1 MQASTDRTGRANEDR
16 QREGWIGAAPALP
29 PVAKT
34 AGLVEF
40 AFLPRRILEKP
51 VIFQLEHGVFFVD
64 CKELPETFVGT
75 TSGLGYRRTMSL
87 TDKAGRDAQW
97 GSTVVANIMN
107 DDCVLVDIL
116 ASDPPAATKY
126 S

>member
-16 QREGWIGAAPALP
+16 QLEGRIGAAPALP
-29 PVAKT
+29 PVAKI

-51 VIFQLEHGVFFVD
+51 VIGVFFVD
-64 CKELPETFVGT
+64 CKELPETFAGT
-75 TSGLGYRRTMSL
+75 TTGLGYRRTMSL

-97 GSTVVANIMN
+97 RSTVVASIMN
-107 DDCVLVDIL
+107 DDWILVDIL
-116 ASDPPAATKY
+116 ASDPPVDTKY
-126 S
+126 G